1 MGAGIALQAHQ
12 TAVCLLKL
20 SSPHFS
26 APWKILLSCLAVYID
41 DIHYTELVAVHY
53 GIAFTIFTE
62 VQMLALVRHLKV
74 I

>member
-1 MGAGIALQAHQ
+1 MAN
-12 TAVCLLKL
+12 
-20 SSPHFS
+20 PF
-26 APWKILLSCLAVYID
+26 AVYID

-53 GIAFTIFTE
+53 GIAFTIITE